1 MALPPSATGAMI
13 GAIAVLPMVSF
24 ASTVFVV
31 GHILGTVLLGVAL
44 WRAIPRWAAAALAV
58 SQPLHLLF
66 AVVVPNH
73 LLDAVAWGLTAVG
86 FTAAAMARADA

>member
-1 MALPPSATGAMI
+1 
-13 GAIAVLPMVSF
+13 
-24 ASTVFVV
+24 V
-31 GHILGTVLLGVAL
+31 G
-44 WRAIPRWAAAALAV
+44 AAALAV